1 MSGVESLKEYFHS
14 PDKARIFCQVCAS
27 PIYSYR
33 VDLSGVIRLRLG
45 TITHCQLPVQSEQNY
60 IQHKASF
67 LHIAD

>member
-33 VDLSGVIRLRLG
+33 VDLPAVILLRFCS
-45 TITHCQLPVQSEQNY
+45 ITHGQLPAPTVQSY
-60 IQHKASF
+60 VQHKAYF